1 MVLKAQQLASHPLVR
16 SPAMSKEEAVAA
28 IPNQPARQPFRRV
41 ALDPTPV
48 LMLFV
53 CLLFSLLGTEATSM
67 CGVPGRADN
76 GTQISLYPAALYNP
90 GQKAEYS
97 CQPGFAL
104 LGDSTRTCQ
113 NDGSWSGRRPRCVDN
128 LAYKK
133 AVASSRVVNHY
144 RPDLIV
150 DGNPKSCIYLDTR
163 VGDRFIQIDL
173 KKNHLIS
180 GLILHVPDGFV
191 QELTVF
197 IAEKLESAPGIQYR
211 RCTPRLSQVNSPK
224 VQIECRGEDGPIAVP
239 GRFLH
244 IRDERQVHDFYFALC
259 EIEIYGLP
267 DAPMACGLPD
277 LPAFAAPANQSQLL
291 EEKHGHIFS
300 PTCQAGFVLRGSKV
314 LRCVDGNWIGS
325 EVTQCVAVECHPL
338 VPVINGRID
347 LFPTRGLSNNSF
359 NSVARYRC
367 SDGYMI
373 FGGDAART
381 CGLDGLWTGSPPFCR
396 PTDCQLPRPISNALY
411 NLVDN
416 HTKPGAIAQ
425 YTCFNGYVPQRIL
438 ADKPLQTAIVCQQS
452 GVWKEGNFH
461 CALRTTYYPPVS
473 ISFSTTADN
482 MSSETTQE
490 PIMPDH
496 PDPSSSTTAR
506 VQTSS
511 IKEIEFVKPVP
522 VTTSVV
528 ELMEKDVTPGTDSSL
543 GIASS
548 TDASENTAS
557 TGTAIAATG
566 FVAAFIIVFL
576 MVVVGVAL
584 NLCRMRTTFE
594 KARKRF
600 LQVSSNLLLIHTSG
614 SSAKEAVCKTAG
626 NGSAKRQT
634 VVKAECEPVYNELDD
649 SFAREPDDSHARA
662 SSSSLSSEQ
671 ESTYLDIDLD
681 KDVEEGNDSL
691 QHCTEKSMLPYGS
704 HQSESSFTESKPSLT
719 ADEIV
724 LLYAKIDK
732 TKKTKN
738 RVCGNDGES
747 GPVSL
752 DSTTC
757 KADIDNE
764 LQPGRVNK
772 SLSKFGDFHPKKVNE
787 LQLPKSVV
795 NVSLNEFVAEHSRI
809 HCKEKNTTAC
819 GLECRPLPALPSQM
833 GKHTSAK
840 INEAMMEHNDES
852 DSQNIYATL
861 PLNKS

>member
-1 MVLKAQQLASHPLVR
+1 MVLKAQQLSSHPLVR
-16 SPAMSKEEAVAA
+16 SPAMSKEEAVAV
-28 IPNQPARQPFRRV
+28 IPHQPARQLFRRV

-53 CLLFSLLGTEATSM
+53 CLLFSLLGTEATPM

-97 CQPGFAL
+97 CQPGLAL
-104 LGDSTRTCQ
+104 LGDSIRTCQ
-113 NDGSWSGRRPRCVDN
+113 NDGLWSGSRPRCVDN

-133 AVASSRVVNHY
+133 AVASSRVVNNY

-150 DGNPKSCIYLDTR
+150 DGNLKSCVYLDTR
-163 VGDRFIQIDL
+163 VVDRFIQIDL

-197 IAEKLESAPGIQYR
+197 IAEKLDSAPGIQYR
-211 RCTPRLSQVNSPK
+211 RCTPRLSQVNAPK
-224 VQIECRGEDGPIAVP
+224 VQIECRGEDGPIAIP

-244 IRDERQVHDFYFALC
+244 IRDERKIHDFYFALC

-267 DAPMACGLPD
+267 DVPMGCGLPD

-291 EEKHGHIFS
+291 EEKHGHMFS
-300 PTCQAGFVLRGSKV
+300 PTCQAGFVLHGSKV

-338 VPVINGRID
+338 VPVINGQID
-347 LFPTRGLSNNSF
+347 LFPVRGLSNNSF
-359 NSVARYRC
+359 NSVARHRC
-367 SDGYMI
+367 SEGYMI
-373 FGGDAART
+373 FGGDVTRT
-381 CGLDGLWTGSPPFCR
+381 CGQDARWTGTPPFCR
-396 PTDCQLPRPISNALY
+396 PTDCQLPRPISNAVY
-411 NLVDN
+411 KLVDS
-416 HTKPGAIAQ
+416 HTRPGSIAQ

-438 ADKPLQTAIVCQQS
+438 ADKPLQTVIVCQQN
-452 GVWKEGNFH
+452 GAWTEGNFH

-473 ISFSTTADN
+473 ISFSTTVDN
-482 MSSETTQE
+482 MSETTEE
-490 PIMPDH
+490 PII
-496 PDPSSSTTAR
+496 PDPLDSTTAR

-522 VTTSVV
+522 ITTSVA
-528 ELMEKDVTPGTDSSL
+528 ELIEKNVTPGTDSSL
-543 GIASS
+543 IIASS
-548 TDASENTAS
+548 TDASENTPSA
-557 TGTAIAATG
+557 GTAIAATG
-566 FVAAFIIVFL
+566 FVAAFIIFFL

-600 LQVSSNLLLIHTSG
+600 LQASSNLLLIHTSG
-614 SSAKEAVCKTAG
+614 SSAKDGVCKTAS
-626 NGSAKRQT
+626 NGGSEKRQI

-649 SFAREPDDSHARA
+649 SFSREPEDCHAKA

-681 KDVEEGNDSL
+681 KIADEENYSL
-691 QHCTEKSMLPYGS
+691 KHCTEKSILPYVS

-719 ADEIV
+719 PDEIV

-732 TKKTKN
+732 TKKTRN
-738 RVCGNDGES
+738 RVCSNDSES
-747 GPVSL
+747 NPPSL
-752 DSTTC
+752 DSIC

-764 LQPGRVNK
+764 LQAGRVNK
-772 SLSKFGDFHPKKVNE
+772 SHSKFGDFHPKKVNE

-809 HCKEKNTTAC
+809 HWKDKNTTPC

-833 GKHTSAK
+833 GKATSAK
-840 INEAMMEHNDES
+840 INEAMTDHNDES

-861 PLNKS
+861 PLTKP